1 MCPPNRE
8 RSRHAPTYTS
18 GSDHEVAEH
27 PIFRVENLA
36 TKCDSEPWW
45 AAEHRL
51 ISMGGGDWA

>member
-1 MCPPNRE
+1 MVGG
-8 RSRHAPTYTS
+8 HAPTYTS

-27 PIFRVENLA
+27 PIWAENLA

-45 AAEHRL
+45 AAEHGL

>member
-1 MCPPNRE
+1 MVGG
-8 RSRHAPTYTS
+8 HAPTYTS

-27 PIFRVENLA
+27 PIFRAENLA

-45 AAEHRL
+45 AAEHGL